1 METKSKH
8 SNSMFYSNTASSLN
22 KRPLGEIADEDDK
35 KRGKKPKKAQI
46 KKNFMNV
53 QSKLDTG
60 VKKTVV
66 ATAGQHQSDGLTAKR
81 KDELFGRLSGQDLAK
96 FLSSKYNQT
105 TFL

>member
-53 QSKLDTG
+53 
-60 VKKTVV
+60 
-66 ATAGQHQSDGLTAKR
+66 
-81 KDELFGRLSGQDLAK
+81 
-96 FLSSKYNQT
+96 
-105 TFL
+105 